1 MKPLRLPSPVAWRHK
16 DDVPENSEA
25 QKAQTVLARLPQ
37 DPTGH
42 AHAHASH
49 GMTPGPAGSVRM
61 YECLGA
67 RTSVPASRSG
77 RWQVAA
83 QATILKECN
92 LCASISL
99 T

>member
-1 MKPLRLPSPVAWRHK
+1 
-16 DDVPENSEA
+16 
-25 QKAQTVLARLPQ
+25 
-37 DPTGH
+37 
-42 AHAHASH
+42 
-49 GMTPGPAGSVRM
+49 M
-61 YECLGA
+61 YESLGA

>member
-1 MKPLRLPSPVAWRHK
+1 V
-16 DDVPENSEA
+16 
-25 QKAQTVLARLPQ
+25 
-37 DPTGH
+37 
-42 AHAHASH
+42 
-49 GMTPGPAGSVRM
+49 